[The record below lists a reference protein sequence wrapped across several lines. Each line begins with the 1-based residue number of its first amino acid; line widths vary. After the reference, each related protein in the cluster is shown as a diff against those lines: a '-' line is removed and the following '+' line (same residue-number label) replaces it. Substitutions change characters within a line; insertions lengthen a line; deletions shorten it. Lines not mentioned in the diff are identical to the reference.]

1 MALHPLKGRKVEV
14 RFTKDEEQPA
24 ALPEYAQA
32 KVDLVNRAED
42 IQETVRIISAH
53 VVMGVG
59 TYVLLDTFR
68 KVVVKMVPGR

>member
-1 MALHPLKGRKVEV
+1 MGMLKGRHLKVSVEKDSDQPEV
-14 RFTKDEEQPA
+14 VQDVIVPA
-24 ALPEYAQA
+24 EVA
-32 KVDLVNRAED
+32 KEV
-42 IQETVRIISAH
+42 QETVRIISAH